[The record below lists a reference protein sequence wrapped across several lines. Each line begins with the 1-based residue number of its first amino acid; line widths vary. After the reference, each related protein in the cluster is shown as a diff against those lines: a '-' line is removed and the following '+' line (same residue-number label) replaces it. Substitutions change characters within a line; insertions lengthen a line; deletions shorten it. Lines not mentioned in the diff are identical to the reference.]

1 MHYASARCS
10 DCLSAVHLRFS
21 SVTAQPRS
29 RAAAAALKG
38 CLHPHI
44 SSATALDAAPCGFS
58 RFHRLR
64 HSCPPPRDSTPLHHA
79 ARRSRLASPRTRDL
93 RRRAAQGALRPRQGQ
108 GRQARGRLA
117 RPLEPDSRRL
127 RPPSAR
133 QPAALD
139 CHYRLGADFAN
150 DRATDCLWTSL
161 PLSRQR
167 PSHRLGRSCPCRL
180 PVCLRCPRPPAAGPR
195 CPPRVGRSPHGR
207 RRQPRSI

>member
-64 HSCPPPRDSTPLHHA
+64 HSCPPPRDSTPLHRAAYQALHEPSPREPLATRVAPHTRPAPSRRAGSPAAATTLFFSPSLSPPPFSLSLPPSRSRSSPTA
-79 ARRSRLASPRTRDL
+79 ARQ
-93 RRRAAQGALRPRQGQ
+93 RRRAAGVACQPRVRGGVGLRGGAGPGLGYTSSGQ
-108 GRQARGRLA
+108 
-117 RPLEPDSRRL
+117 
-127 RPPSAR
+127 
-133 QPAALD
+133 
-139 CHYRLGADFAN
+139 
-150 DRATDCLWTSL
+150 
-161 PLSRQR
+161 
-167 PSHRLGRSCPCRL
+167 LGRGGG
-180 PVCLRCPRPPAAGPR
+180 GP
-195 CPPRVGRSPHGR
+195 GGR
-207 RRQPRSI
+207 RRGAARRP